1 MEWVDR
7 HARLEKYMGP
17 WYYLRSPPPPTNPTG
32 CLFYGEQIK
41 PSASNNME
49 LTLKI

>member
-17 WYYLRSPPPPTNPTG
+17 WYYLRPPPAQQIPTG
-32 CLFYGEQIK
+32 CLFCGQQIK
-41 PSASNNME
+41 PNAFN
-49 LTLKI
+49 